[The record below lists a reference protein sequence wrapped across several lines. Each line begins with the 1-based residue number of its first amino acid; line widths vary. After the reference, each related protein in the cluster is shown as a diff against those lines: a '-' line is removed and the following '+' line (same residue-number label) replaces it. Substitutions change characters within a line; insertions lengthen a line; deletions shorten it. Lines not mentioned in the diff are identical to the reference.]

1 VSSIRVPILPITEL
15 RPHSNPEVERLEIAT
30 VAGWQLCVPKG
41 RYTQGD
47 RVVYFERGT
56 ALSYELANALG
67 VTNYLSEK
75 TDIYGE
81 KRLVVSQIRL
91 KGEPSFG
98 LAIEVPD
105 AFISAPDETDL
116 AEYFGAVKYE
126 PPVKVSVG
134 DALPEHPLF
143 PKYTDI
149 ENMRSYPHIFQ
160 DGEQVVATEKI
171 HGTNVRVGV
180 VVEDG
185 EIVWMA
191 GSRTLRRDEPGGMD
205 YLHNPYWFPLS
216 IQTVRNLLVHA
227 VGNGAKQVV
236 LYGETFGSRIQSY
249 DYGMKA
255 LGFRAFDIMI
265 DGEWLNHD
273 VFAALCEM
281 HGVETVPVVY
291 RGPFSIDAIR
301 NVSNGSSLVGGTHG
315 REGVVVRPIIEQF
328 NPTIG
333 RVILK
338 YVGDDYLLNKK
349 NDKNDTT
356 DV

>member
-15 RPHSNPEVERLEIAT
+15 RQHSNPEVERLEIAT

-41 RYTQGD
+41 RYTQGN

-56 ALSYELANALG
+56 ALPRELADALG

-75 TDIYGE
+75 TDMHGE

-105 AFISAPDETDL
+105 AFSSAPDETDL
-116 AEYFGAVKYE
+116 ADYFGAVKYE
-126 PPVKVSVG
+126 PPIKVSVG

-149 ENMRSYPHIFQ
+149 ENMRSYPHVFHE
-160 DGEQVVATEKI
+160 GEQVVATEKI
-171 HGTNVRVGV
+171 HGTNVRVGA

-185 EIVWMA
+185 KVLTMA
-191 GSRTLRRDEPGGMD
+191 GSRQLRRAEPGGMD
-205 YLHNPYWFPLS
+205 YLRNPYWFPLS
-216 IQTVRNLLVHA
+216 IKGVQELLSTALAH
-227 VGNGAKQVV
+227 GAKQVIV
-236 LYGETFGSRIQSY
+236 FGETFGSRIQSY
-249 DYGMKA
+249 DYGMNA

-265 DGEWLNHD
+265 DGEWLNPD
-273 VFAALCEM
+273 VFATLCETN
-281 HGVETVPVVY
+281 GVATVPVIY

-301 NVSNGSSLVGGTHG
+301 DVSNGKSLVGGTHG
-315 REGVVVRPIIEQF
+315 REGVVVRPIMERF

-333 RVILK
+333 RTILK
-338 YVGDDYLLNKK
+338 YVGDDYLFGKAN
-349 NDKNDTT
+349 KNDTT

>member
-1 VSSIRVPILPITEL
+1 MSSIRAPILPITEL
-15 RPHSNPEVERLEIAT
+15 RQHPNPEVERLEIAT

-56 ALSYELANALG
+56 ALPRELADSLG

-75 TDIYGE
+75 TDMRGE
-81 KRLVVSQIRL
+81 RRLVVSQIRL

-105 AFISAPDETDL
+105 EFKVAPDETDL
-116 AEYFGAVKYE
+116 ADYFGAIKFE
-126 PPVKVSVG
+126 PPVKVSTG
-134 DALPEHPLF
+134 DALPEHALF

-149 ENMRSYPHIFQ
+149 ENMRSYPNVFRE
-160 DGEQVVATEKI
+160 GEQVVATEKI
-171 HGTNVRVGV
+171 HGTNVRVGA

-185 EIVWMA
+185 VVLTMA
-191 GSRTLRRDEPGGMD
+191 GSRQLRRAEPGGME
-205 YLHNPYWFPLS
+205 YLNNPYWFPLA
-216 IQTVRNLLVHA
+216 IEGVQELLSTALAH
-227 VGNGAKQVV
+227 GAKQVIV
-236 LYGETFGSRIQSY
+236 FGETFGSKIQSY
-249 DYGMKA
+249 DYGMHA

-265 DGEWLNHD
+265 DGEWLNYD
-273 VFAALCEM
+273 VFTTLCEM